1 MGLSHCCLC
10 TTKTNLMKN
19 NRYGQAKVLTT
30 QELDLTIDNI
40 SSKLHRTIASTLRN
54 TGARVGEVV
63 QLKWQDLEEESILF
77 PKTITKRK
85 LKSREIFISN
95 KFHNELMLWKQEWT
109 LFKGREPLPEDYIF
123 YGRFDGSHI
132 TSRAFFLALQKSLE
146 RAEIVGA
153 TSHSF
158 RRSALTKLHKSGL
171 PLKII
176 QSLSGHSSLNT
187 LSLYLQVS
195 DEDIK
200 RAISLLA

>member
-1 MGLSHCCLC
+1 
-10 TTKTNLMKN
+10 MKI
-19 NRYGQAKVLTT
+19 NRYGQAKVLDS
-30 QELDLTIDNI
+30 QELDLVINYLP
-40 SSKLHRTIASTLRN
+40 SKFHQVLALTLRN
-54 TGARVGEVV
+54 TGARISEVI
-63 QLKWQDLEEESILF
+63 QLTWRDVEKESILF
-77 PKTITKRK
+77 PKTIVKRK
-85 LKSREIFISN
+85 LKSREIFISESFY
-95 KFHNELMLWKQEWT
+95 KCLMDWKQEWT

-146 RAEIVGA
+146 RAEIMGA

-195 DEDIK
+195 DEDKK

>member
-1 MGLSHCCLC
+1 
-10 TTKTNLMKN
+10 MKI
-19 NRYGQAKVLTT
+19 NRYGQAKVLDS
-30 QELDLTIDNI
+30 QELDLVINYLP
-40 SSKLHRTIASTLRN
+40 SKFHQVLALTLRN
-54 TGARVGEVV
+54 TGARISEVI
-63 QLKWQDLEEESILF
+63 QLTWRDVEKESILF
-77 PKTITKRK
+77 PKTIVKRK
-85 LKSREIFISN
+85 LKSREIFISESFY
-95 KFHNELMLWKQEWT
+95 KCLMDWKQEWT

-187 LSLYLQVS
+187 LSLYLEV
-195 DEDIK
+195 DDREK
-200 RAISLLA
+200 REASKLFA

>member
-1 MGLSHCCLC
+1 
-10 TTKTNLMKN
+10 MKI
-19 NRYGQAKVLTT
+19 NRYGQAKVLDS
-30 QELDLTIDNI
+30 QELDLVINYLP
-40 SSKLHRTIASTLRN
+40 SKFHQVLALTLRN
-54 TGARVGEVV
+54 TGARISEVI
-63 QLKWQDLEEESILF
+63 QLTWRDVEKESILF
-77 PKTITKRK
+77 PKTIVKRK
-85 LKSREIFISN
+85 LKSREIFISESFY
-95 KFHNELMLWKQEWT
+95 KCLMDWKQEWT

-187 LSLYLQVS
+187 QSLYLQVS
-195 DEDIK
+195 DEDKK

>member
-1 MGLSHCCLC
+1 
-10 TTKTNLMKN
+10 MKI
-19 NRYGQAKVLTT
+19 NRYGQAKVLDS
-30 QELDLTIDNI
+30 QELDLVINYLP
-40 SSKLHRTIASTLRN
+40 SKFHQVLALTLRN
-54 TGARVGEVV
+54 TGARISEVI
-63 QLKWQDLEEESILF
+63 QLTWRDVEKESILF
-77 PKTITKRK
+77 PKTIVKRK
-85 LKSREIFISN
+85 LKSREIFISESFY
-95 KFHNELMLWKQEWT
+95 KCLMDWKQEWT

-195 DEDIK
+195 DEDKK

>member
-1 MGLSHCCLC
+1 
-10 TTKTNLMKN
+10 MKI
-19 NRYGQAKVLTT
+19 NRYGQAKVLDS
-30 QELDLTIDNI
+30 QELDLVINYLP
-40 SSKLHRTIASTLRN
+40 SKFHQVLALTLRN
-54 TGARVGEVV
+54 TGARISEVI
-63 QLKWQDLEEESILF
+63 QLTWRDVEKESILF
-77 PKTITKRK
+77 PKTIVKRK
-85 LKSREIFISN
+85 LKSREIFISESFY
-95 KFHNELMLWKQEWT
+95 KCLMDWKQEWT

-176 QSLSGHSSLNT
+176 QSLSGHASLNT

-195 DEDIK
+195 DEDKK

>member
-1 MGLSHCCLC
+1 
-10 TTKTNLMKN
+10 MKI
-19 NRYGQAKVLTT
+19 NRYGQAKVLDS
-30 QELDLTIDNI
+30 QELDLVINYLP
-40 SSKLHRTIASTLRN
+40 SKFHQVLALTLRN
-54 TGARVGEVV
+54 TGARISEVI
-63 QLKWQDLEEESILF
+63 QLTWRDVEKESILF
-77 PKTITKRK
+77 PKTIVKRK
-85 LKSREIFISN
+85 LKSREIFISESFY
-95 KFHNELMLWKQEWT
+95 KCLMDWKQEWT
-109 LFKGREPLPEDYIF
+109 LYKGREPLPEDYIF

-176 QSLSGHSSLNT
+176 QSLSGHSSLHT

-195 DEDIK
+195 DEDKK

>member
-1 MGLSHCCLC
+1 
-10 TTKTNLMKN
+10 MKI
-19 NRYGQAKVLTT
+19 NRYGQAKVLDS
-30 QELDLTIDNI
+30 QELDLVINYLP
-40 SSKLHRTIASTLRN
+40 SKFHQVLALTLRN
-54 TGARVGEVV
+54 TGARISEVI
-63 QLKWQDLEEESILF
+63 QLTWRDVEKESILF
-77 PKTITKRK
+77 PKTIVKRK
-85 LKSREIFISN
+85 LKSREIFISESFY
-95 KFHNELMLWKQEWT
+95 KCLMDWKQEWT

-195 DEDIK
+195 DEDKK
-200 RAISLLA
+200 RAIALLA

>member
-1 MGLSHCCLC
+1 
-10 TTKTNLMKN
+10 MKI
-19 NRYGQAKVLTT
+19 NRYGQAKVLDS
-30 QELDLTIDNI
+30 QELDLVINYLP
-40 SSKLHRTIASTLRN
+40 SKFHQVLALTLRN
-54 TGARVGEVV
+54 TGARISEVI
-63 QLKWQDLEEESILF
+63 QLTWRDVEKESILF
-77 PKTITKRK
+77 PKTIVKRK
-85 LKSREIFISN
+85 LKSREIFISESFY
-95 KFHNELMLWKQEWT
+95 KCLMDWKQEWT

-171 PLKII
+171 PVKII

-195 DEDIK
+195 DEDKK